1 MVAIFLILMSS
12 LAFGWKL
19 DPDFNDDIIWTKQ
32 SSLIVLEN
40 AASDAQAEDTCQN
53 IVGEG
58 LANSNFVFVPDLVR
72 QTYEEWRRSDLRENP
87 MRFICSLSIQI
98 INV

>member
-32 SSLIVLEN
+32 SSLIVLEK
-40 AASDAQAEDTCQN
+40 AALDAQAEDTCQN
-53 IVGEG
+53 VVGEG
-58 LANSNFVFVPDLVR
+58 STNFVFVPDLVR
-72 QTYEEWRRSDLRENP
+72 QTYEEWRRSDLRKNP